1 MRYACLCKLQ
11 VESRLRAPLRFLL
24 RCVGTG
30 LLLASSA
37 TCFEQ
42 QASVLGQI
50 ELTSSG
56 PARNPDFSGGVVWLV
71 PLAETRDRVTPAEPH
86 RQQLVQHH
94 KSFSPHLLIIQAGS
108 QVEFPN
114 HDPFFHNV
122 FSLFEGKRFDLGL
135 YQAGSTRTV
144 VFDRTGIC
152 YIFCNIH
159 SEMSAVILVLNT
171 PYFAISD
178 RKGSIDIPNV
188 VPGLYEMHVWHER
201 ASPEALNGLT
211 RKINVAGSEATV
223 GVLHVPE
230 QQSTLASHKN
240 KYGQD
245 YEPASPDSP
254 LYSHP

>member
-1 MRYACLCKLQ
+1 
-11 VESRLRAPLRFLL
+11 
-24 RCVGTG
+24 
-30 LLLASSA
+30 
-37 TCFEQ
+37 
-42 QASVLGQI
+42 
-50 ELTSSG
+50 
-56 PARNPDFSGGVVWLV
+56 
-71 PLAETRDRVTPAEPH
+71 
-86 RQQLVQHH
+86 
-94 KSFSPHLLIIQAGS
+94 
-108 QVEFPN
+108 
-114 HDPFFHNV
+114 
-122 FSLFEGKRFDLGL
+122 
-135 YQAGSTRTV
+135 
-144 VFDRTGIC
+144 
-152 YIFCNIH
+152 
-159 SEMSAVILVLNT
+159 MSAVILVLNT